1 MNDDGL
7 FSERRTSLATLG
19 DKEFELAVRACLDHS
34 TDDLVESIGRE
45 CPAWLENWVDSLE
58 AEELYGVDSD
68 EPPVSAFGLIWDR
81 GTDECWTYLQSTDDL
96 FRGEKIN
103 CGRSGLTPEGI
114 WKLVQEDLDE
124 AGDNVVYGSPRF
136 NSALVPRSELE
147 AFLRDALADAGFERM
162 NAGMGLPLSDWMA
175 AEYGDV

>member
-68 EPPVSAFGLIWDR
+68 EPPVS
-81 GTDECWTYLQSTDDL
+81 
-96 FRGEKIN
+96 
-103 CGRSGLTPEGI
+103 
-114 WKLVQEDLDE
+114 
-124 AGDNVVYGSPRF
+124 
-136 NSALVPRSELE
+136 
-147 AFLRDALADAGFERM
+147 
-162 NAGMGLPLSDWMA
+162 
-175 AEYGDV
+175 